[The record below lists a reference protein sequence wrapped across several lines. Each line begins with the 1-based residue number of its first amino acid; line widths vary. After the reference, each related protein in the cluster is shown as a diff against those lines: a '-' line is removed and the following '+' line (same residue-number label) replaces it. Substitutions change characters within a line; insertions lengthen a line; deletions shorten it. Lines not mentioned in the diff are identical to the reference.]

1 MMWYYFGLALFDVWV
16 FLSDNWEQLTL
27 NAAATGIGLILGK
40 RLGVRL
46 TVNYITK
53 RFNLI
58 RKSTHE
64 LQTEHHEREIVKLG
78 GQPWVVESKGS
89 GRRTIGLKSPFGRK
103 MKFPAPIARLF
114 TRLRATEKSIYSRRK
129 NNMSRKL
136 ILMLFGAI
144 ALTLSQFGITLDP
157 DTIIGIGTLIVS
169 AILGQSVVDTNGL
182 GQYAPLKEKFKS
194 KKLWTALGGSLFIV
208 LNDYFKLGISADI
221 IYWVVG
227 IGVTYILGKSAVS
240 VVQASKNAGALPDD
254 KNSSDQFS

>member
-1 MMWYYFGLALFDVWV
+1 M
-16 FLSDNWEQLTL
+16 
-27 NAAATGIGLILGK
+27 I
-40 RLGVRL
+40 
-46 TVNYITK
+46 
-53 RFNLI
+53 NLI
-58 RKSTHE
+58 ADSLDSMWDAVNLFLNHEKLTFGAVMTALIPFFVLWSKFTREKEKKADRQRLERNQRKIM
-64 LQTEHHEREIVKLG
+64 EHWGIEGEWSVPI
-78 GQPWVVESKGS
+78 SKPY
-89 GRRTIGLKSPFGRK
+89 RLDFRTSLLKSFTSLQ
-103 MKFPAPIARLF
+103 MAQFIARF
-114 TRLRATEKSIYSRRK
+114 TKLHTTLRRK

-144 ALTLSQFGITLDP
+144 VLTLSQFGITLDP

-169 AILGQSVVDTNGL
+169 AILGQSAVDTNGL

-240 VVQASKNAGALPDD
+240 VVQASKNAGGQPNVDYNA
-254 KNSSDQFS
+254 SSETSE